1 MMSNKFKHLK
11 QLLAKSADSK
21 YAGGGEVKPK
31 QSKERPKDD
40 VPDPIPEKAKAF
52 VKGATSGGPSTKEMW
67 ENLKTGLGFSKGEKV
82 PGRAV
87 VKGDSE
93 KNDIVP
99 AALSPGEVV
108 VPRSKVSASNEE
120 ILEFIR
126 NAKKS
131 KK

>member
-1 MMSNKFKHLK
+1 MKNNKFKHLK
-11 QLLAKSADSK
+11 EMLAKSAEAK
-21 YAGGGEVKPK
+21 YAGGGEVKTK

-40 VPDPIPEKAKAF
+40 IPDPVPEKAKAF
-52 VKGATSGGPSTKEMW
+52 VKGVNSGGPSPKEMW
-67 ENLKTGLGFSKGEKV
+67 ENLKAGLGFYKGEKV
-82 PGRAV
+82 PGRAI